1 MCAVT
6 DGETIAA
13 RAVIDDKIRLISK
26 KNTSFLVGL
35 YHQEENRT
43 RAHERSNERWTV
55 I

>member
-6 DGETIAA
+6 EGETIAA

-26 KNTSFLVGL
+26 KTHPFWLDCTTRGRTG
-35 YHQEENRT
+35 QEHLKGAKKWN
-43 RAHERSNERWTV
+43 V

>member
-6 DGETIAA
+6 EGETIAA

-35 YHQEENRT
+35 YHQGENRT